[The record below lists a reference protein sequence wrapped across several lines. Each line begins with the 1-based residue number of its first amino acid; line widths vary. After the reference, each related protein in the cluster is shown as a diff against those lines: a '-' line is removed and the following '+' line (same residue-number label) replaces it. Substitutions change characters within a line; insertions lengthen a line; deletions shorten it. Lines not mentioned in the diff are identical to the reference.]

1 MLNIFGKNYGPNF
14 RTILFCRHLY
24 HRHILGLYDGTN
36 DNLLSH
42 ILLIFKYYTYI
53 SRQKRILNRDNLIV
67 NLIKAKKREEQISL
81 VTSSKREVYI
91 YIYIYINKRKM
102 VRRRQHVASNLI
114 IHCEKHTGWVRRRF
128 FFYCLYVC
136 LDIFIFVYFFSCFA
150 AFSSN

>member
-1 MLNIFGKNYGPNF
+1 MLNIFGKNYGPDF
-14 RTILFCRHLY
+14 RTILFCHHLY

-53 SRQKRILNRDNLIV
+53 SRQKRILNRDNLIA

-81 VTSSKREVYI
+81 VTSNKREVYI
-91 YIYIYINKRKM
+91 YIYFWM
-102 VRRRQHVASNLI
+102 WEG
-114 IHCEKHTGWVRRRF
+114 EKEIF

-136 LDIFIFVYFFSCFA
+136 LDIFILVYFFACFA
-150 AFSSN
+150 AFSSNWTKWNN

>member
-1 MLNIFGKNYGPNF
+1 MLNIFGKNYGPDF

-53 SRQKRILNRDNLIV
+53 SRQKRILNRDNLIA

-81 VTSSKREVYI
+81 VTSNKREVYI
-91 YIYIYINKRKM
+91 YIY
-102 VRRRQHVASNLI
+102 
-114 IHCEKHTGWVRRRF
+114 F
-128 FFYCLYVC
+128 
-136 LDIFIFVYFFSCFA
+136 
-150 AFSSN
+150 

>member
-1 MLNIFGKNYGPNF
+1 MLNIFGKNYGPDF

-53 SRQKRILNRDNLIV
+53 SRQKRILNRDNLIA

-81 VTSSKREVYI
+81 VTSNKREVYI
-91 YIYIYINKRKM
+91 YILLN
-102 VRRRQHVASNLI
+102 VRRR
-114 IHCEKHTGWVRRRF
+114 EGDF

-136 LDIFIFVYFFSCFA
+136 LDIFIFVYFFACFA